1 MRDLRGAASVTDDVD
16 PKKDAKAGDGDGDGA
31 VSSRLLALSD
41 ADAPIS
47 FVEEEGGCTGI
58 LGVMLMGASS
68 TADAVCD
75 DS

>member
-16 PKKDAKAGDGDGDGA
+16 PKKDAKAGDGDGA